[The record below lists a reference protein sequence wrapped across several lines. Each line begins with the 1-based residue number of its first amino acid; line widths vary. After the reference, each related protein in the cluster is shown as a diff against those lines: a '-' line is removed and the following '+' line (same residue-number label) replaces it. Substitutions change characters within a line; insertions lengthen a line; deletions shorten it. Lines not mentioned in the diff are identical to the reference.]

1 MANIKNLSGHSKQ
14 RTIWQTK
21 LQSRSAVALDLD
33 PAAAQMDSLLL
44 ELGKTSRPTVL
55 SWRDELESVRTKF
68 PDEFP
73 TAAPPTAR
81 ALKPLSSQPEAARE
95 LREPR
100 PTRVKRPAVAAALRA
115 AEHDVSA
122 AASAAAASA
131 ADTDASAT
139 LQQRNAALEQ
149 ALLTLGEELEA
160 RRVTSGSPRSPD
172 SEQRLDALMEQLRAA
187 GVNIGS
193 AGPCYVPFS
202 PGMEFTPNRTQH
214 ARSEVDPDDDAP
226 DSVLVNEAERDE
238 AARPESELVEP
249 DWLVDAAATL
259 AAGGAARFG
268 GSVTS

>member
-1 MANIKNLSGHSKQ
+1 
-14 RTIWQTK
+14 
-21 LQSRSAVALDLD
+21 
-33 PAAAQMDSLLL
+33 MDSLLL

-68 PDEFP
+68 PEEFP

-100 PTRVKRPAVAAALRA
+100 PTRVKRPVVTAAARA
-115 AEHDVSA
+115 TDRDASA
-122 AASAAAASA
+122 AASAAAADADAGSA
-131 ADTDASAT
+131 QTM

-160 RRVTSGSPRSPD
+160 RRLASGSPRSPD

-202 PGMEFTPNRTQH
+202 PGMEFTPERMQH

-226 DSVLVNEAERDE
+226 DSVLDNDAEHDD
-238 AARPESELVEP
+238 AGRPESDLVEP

-259 AAGGAARFG
+259 AAGGATRFG

>member
-1 MANIKNLSGHSKQ
+1 
-14 RTIWQTK
+14 
-21 LQSRSAVALDLD
+21 
-33 PAAAQMDSLLL
+33 MDSLLL

-100 PTRVKRPAVAAALRA
+100 PTCVKRPAVAAAPRA
-115 AEHDVSA
+115 AERDVSA
-122 AASAAAASA
+122 AASAAAATA

-139 LQQRNAALEQ
+139 LQRNAALEQ

-214 ARSEVDPDDDAP
+214 AGSEVDPNDDAP
-226 DSVLVNEAERDE
+226 DSVLVNEAEHDE

-259 AAGGAARFG
+259 AAGGALAAPRDL
-268 GSVTS
+268 VAP